1 MIVLNGTSTFPNLI
15 RETTYKFFL
24 PHFSQEKYLLYRE
37 HLSQLH
43 QALAYTEVA
52 EWSEY
57 IRNNN
62 VFNPL
67 SICISLWINLGQISS
82 RLSLKQTELVA

>member
-67 SICISLWINLGQISS
+67 SICISL
-82 RLSLKQTELVA
+82 